1 MEINKRGGEFMRE
14 LGISI
19 YPFHSKMKENKDYI
33 DLAAKYGFTR
43 CFMCL
48 LSVKYSKEE
57 IIEEFKTIINYA
69 KDKGIKTT
77 LDISPSIF
85 GNLNISYNDLS
96 FFKEIGAWAIRL
108 DLGFGGKQESIMS
121 FNDYDLK
128 IEINMSNESHYID
141 TIMDYCPNKENIIG
155 CHNFYPHIYTGLERN
170 FFNRCTSKFK
180 EYSLSTAAFITAKE
194 STFGPWPVM
203 DGMPTLEEHRNLPIE
218 IQAIDLFLSDIDN
231 VFISNCYANEESFEK
246 LSKVDKRYLVLKANL
261 VKEIPEVE
269 KKIVLDEFHNRR
281 LDTNEYLIRS
291 TSSRIKYRGHNFKL
305 FNAENIIKRGA
316 ILVESSEYGSYA
328 GELQIALKDMK
339 NTGRT
344 NVVGY
349 IKDEYLFLL
358 DYIKASQ
365 NFRIEE

>member
-1 MEINKRGGEFMRE
+1 MKE

-19 YPFHSKMKENKDYI
+19 YPFHSKMQDNKNYI

-48 LSVKYSKEE
+48 LSVKNSKEE

-69 KDKGIKTT
+69 NDKGIKTT
-77 LDISPSIF
+77 LDIAPSIF

-108 DLGFGGKQESIMS
+108 DLGFEGKQESLMS
-121 FNDYDLK
+121 FNEHNLK
-128 IEINMSNESHYID
+128 IEINMSNETHYID

-170 FFNRCTSKFK
+170 FFNKCTNKFK
-180 EYSLSTAAFITAKE
+180 EYSLNSAAFVTAKE

-203 DGMPTLEEHRNLPIE
+203 DGMPTLEEHRNLSIE
-218 IQAIDLFLSDIDN
+218 IQAMDLFISGIDT
-231 VFISNCYANEESFEK
+231 VFISNCYANEDSFKK
-246 LSKVDKRYLVLKANL
+246 LSELDKRYLVLKAKL
-261 VKEIPEVE
+261 VKELPEIE
-269 KKIVLDEFHNRR
+269 KEIVLEEFHNRR

-291 TSSRIKYRGHNFKL
+291 TSPRIKYRGHNFEL
-305 FNAENIIKRGA
+305 FNAVPDIKKGD
-316 ILVESSEYGSYA
+316 ILIDSSKYGSYA
-328 GELQIALKDMK
+328 GEMQIALKDMK

-344 NVVGY
+344 NIVGH
-349 IKDEYLFLL
+349 ICEEYLFLL
-358 DYIKASQ
+358 DYIKPAQ
-365 NFRIEE
+365 RFKIKE